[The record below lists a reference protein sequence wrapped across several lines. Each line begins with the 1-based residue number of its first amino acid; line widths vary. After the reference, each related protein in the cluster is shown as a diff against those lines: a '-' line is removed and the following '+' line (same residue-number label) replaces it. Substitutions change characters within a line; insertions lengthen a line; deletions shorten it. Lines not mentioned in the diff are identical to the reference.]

1 MQIWTPPSIKRASGG
16 LVWTLHEKECPGSDL
31 QAPWEMDTGVPLRV
45 SPAFSE
51 CSSSRACELL
61 HVLATTRCHC
71 ASLHFPDRAEHPLCG
86 FCVSWL
92 LGRLRPLCHSWLS
105 FMLLPFAHCLP
116 FVPGTDSLLAV
127 CERHCCYSFA
137 TFLMSFITT

>member
-51 CSSSRACELL
+51 CSSSRACKLL
-61 HVLATTRCHC
+61 HVLATSVTV
-71 ASLHFPDRAEHPLCG
+71 PLCFSLTEESTHSAASVFPG
-86 FCVSWL
+86 SWE
-92 LGRLRPLCHSWLS
+92 G
-105 FMLLPFAHCLP
+105 
-116 FVPGTDSLLAV
+116 
-127 CERHCCYSFA
+127 
-137 TFLMSFITT
+137 